1 LLLVDR
7 AVGDE
12 EAVVGIEDAR
22 RVALALADGAVV
34 VQQLAQ
40 FLHGIAHVG
49 AQHVLAVE
57 LVVHL
62 AHGAFQERHA
72 ARMAGAVPGI
82 RTVLRVVEQRL
93 EERWLHAFQVALGL
107 ADDVA
112 RHEFGGVLEH
122 VDEAMQLAQHVVG
135 QVAAGFRF
143 AMHIDGHVGVLA
155 AHFLDEGAQAQH
167 GGVEI
172 RTQGELLVVDRQDE
186 RAGTALL
193 LGELAQV
200 AIAGDPQHLKAL
212 GLDGLG
218 QRTDTQPRSVLG
230 TVILVDD
237 DDGKTKLHAQPPCNL
252 PGQKRK
258 TGAKCKE

>member
-1 LLLVDR
+1 
-7 AVGDE
+7 
-12 EAVVGIEDAR
+12 VVE
-22 RVALALADGAVV
+22 
-34 VQQLAQ
+34 QLAQ
-40 FLHGIAHVG
+40 FLHGIADVG
-49 AQHVLAVE
+49 TQHVLAVE

-62 AHGAFQERHA
+62 AHGAFQEGHA
-72 ARMAGAVPGI
+72 AGVGPGAVPGV
-82 RTVLRVVEQRL
+82 RTVFRIVEQCL
-93 EERWLHAFQVALGL
+93 EERRLHAFEVALGL

-122 VDEAMQLAQHVVG
+122 VDETMQLAQDVVG

-143 AMHIDGHVGVLA
+143 AMHVDGHVGILA

-186 RAGTALL
+186 RAGAALL

-200 AIAGDPQHLKAL
+200 AVAGDPEHFKTL
-212 GLDGLG
+212 GLDGLR
-218 QRTDTQPRSVLG
+218 QRTDAQPRSVLG